1 MSTPQVAVADFRA
14 AAERGIVASMHQ
26 SGGAPAPAWEAVSSG
41 GLFTALTNIVH
52 GAGLTD
58 DWVKR
63 LVDAGAT
70 FTTTPENELG
80 HGHANP
86 ITAALLAHSG
96 APSLGTDTDTAVAG
110 GSVLTGA
117 RIALAHQRGVDHD
130 KARQDTGVMCPTAT
144 VTSRQ
149 ALAWATI
156 EGARALGLADRTGSI
171 AVGLQADLTV
181 IDARQL
187 NLWPAHDPIAA
198 ALHADLAN
206 IEAVMIAGA
215 WRKRDHRLID
225 VDLDTIKTQLRQSGE
240 KLLAAPR
247 PGD

>member
-1 MSTPQVAVADFRA
+1 M
-14 AAERGIVASMHQ
+14 
-26 SGGAPAPAWEAVSSG
+26 
-41 GLFTALTNIVH
+41 
-52 GAGLTD
+52 
-58 DWVKR
+58 
-63 LVDAGAT
+63 
-70 FTTTPENELG
+70 
-80 HGHANP
+80 
-86 ITAALLAHSG
+86 
-96 APSLGTDTDTAVAG
+96 
-110 GSVLTGA
+110 
-117 RIALAHQRGVDHD
+117 
-130 KARQDTGVMCPTAT
+130 
-144 VTSRQ
+144 
-149 ALAWATI
+149 
-156 EGARALGLADRTGSI
+156 
-171 AVGLQADLTV
+171 GLQADLTV